1 MEKITF
7 FKRLKIAL
15 IDLEE
20 YVKFLGEKF
29 SKSIFFIL
37 KISLILS
44 IIFSISNI
52 AYVFYKYNSI
62 SNFIQT
68 KVPDF
73 SIVDGKLEIA
83 EQDKESKEK
92 HDALEVMEEID
103 DYIDLKIV
111 NDGYNRD
118 SFIKDINDNL
128 GYIIVTSFLG
138 IFLANL
144 IELIVFWLFNAI
156 MTSIVGEL
164 LLLMS
169 RIKMKYRYVYAM
181 SIYASTLSMILTVI
195 YSIIRMYFDIYID
208 IFDYIYIIISYI
220 YITAVILMIRAE
232 LIKQQIEIIK
242 IVAEKKEKK
251 LEETKEDNQEE
262 KNKKE
267 DKDEEKKENKKDK
280 DKGSDDLDD
289 EPGETC

>member
-29 SKSIFFIL
+29 SKSIFFVL
-37 KISLILS
+37 KISLLLAV
-44 IIFSISNI
+44 IFSVSNI
-52 AYVFYKYNSI
+52 GYIFYKYKSV
-62 SNFIQT
+62 SNFIT
-68 KVPDF
+68 STVPDF
-73 SIVDGKLEIA
+73 SVVDGKLQINE
-83 EQDKESKEK
+83 EDKKSKEK
-92 HDALEVMEEID
+92 KDALTVMEEID
-103 DYIDLKIV
+103 DNIDLKIV

-118 SFIKDINDNL
+118 NFIKDINDNL
-128 GYIIVTSFLG
+128 MYILITAFLG
-138 IFLANL
+138 ILLANFL
-144 IELIVFWLFNAI
+144 EISIFWLFNAI

-220 YITAVILMIRAE
+220 YITAVILMIRE
-232 LIKQQIEIIK
+232 K
-242 IVAEKKEKK
+242 IRR
-251 LEETKEDNQEE
+251 N
-262 KNKKE
+262 
-267 DKDEEKKENKKDK
+267 
-280 DKGSDDLDD
+280 
-289 EPGETC
+289 